1 METTNKTVLS
11 VQGMTC
17 PSCLHHVQSALR
29 DLEGVR
35 KVDVRLREGKVTVET
50 QGQEPTVA
58 AMIEALREAGYESS
72 PEAQTQVQ

>member
-50 QGQEPTVA
+50 QGQEPTVT
-58 AMIEALREAGYESS
+58 AMIEALREAGYESA
-72 PEAQTQVQ
+72 PVAQG